1 MKRIYT
7 TLTLLLA
14 ILIPALA
21 VEMTTATVSL
31 STLQCGGCKNRIEG
45 KVSTLEGVKSVVVD
59 VEKKEATIVFDPT
72 VTNLATIEAAI
83 SKAGYD
89 ANDTKAD
96 PDMQKK
102 LPTCC
107 QPGGHH

>member
-1 MKRIYT
+1 MKRIYS

-14 ILIPALA
+14 IILPALA
-21 VEMTTATVSL
+21 AGMTTATISL

-45 KVSTLEGVKSVVVD
+45 KITTLEGVQSVVVD
-59 VEKKEATIVFDPT
+59 IEKKEATVVFDPA

-83 SKAGYD
+83 SKVGYD

-107 QPGGHH
+107 QPGGHK